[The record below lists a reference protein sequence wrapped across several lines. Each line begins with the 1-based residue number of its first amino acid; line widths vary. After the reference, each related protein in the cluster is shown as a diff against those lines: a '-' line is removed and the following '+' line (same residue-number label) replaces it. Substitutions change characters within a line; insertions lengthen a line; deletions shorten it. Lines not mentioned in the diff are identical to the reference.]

1 VTGPALMLSGP
12 WRPRYVSTVDSGN
25 LLASLW
31 TFETSCDEWAM
42 RPLLDA
48 GALRGITDTLN
59 VLRQIV
65 DTMKE
70 AERPSAFLRLAELTR
85 GQPVDL
91 EEIIMRVRAARQP
104 AQDLLLHYRGE
115 ETEPRTYWAQQILEQ
130 VAALLLKAAQGWCG
144 CSLFMSGERT
154 TRFPPTYANGSI
166 FSLPRWSSRA
176 GTPR

>member
-31 TFETSCDEWAM
+31 TFETSCDELAM

-59 VLRQIV
+59 VLRQIA

-104 AQDLLLHYRGE
+104 AQDLLLHY
-115 ETEPRTYWAQQILEQ
+115 
-130 VAALLLKAAQGWCG
+130 
-144 CSLFMSGERT
+144 SGEKT
-154 TRFPPTYANGSI
+154 DPPT
-166 FSLPRWSSRA
+166 SRA
-176 GTPR
+176 HTLAKLLAL